1 MNNVQELD
9 SQIENLVNQRES
21 MKEAIFKKASSNWFE
36 LLNAEYESSSIRTPQ
51 YLTFCRVF
59 KKQFSKLLRDNFEVH
74 KIEIS
79 KPNHF
84 DAHGYVQLDNGNIF
98 NFFIGDL
105 RWFKTFTIR
114 SAESFTD
121 YSGGTN
127 NDLNTDNFESFMD
140 GLKRVIK

>member
-1 MNNVQELD
+1 
-9 SQIENLVNQRES
+9 
-21 MKEAIFKKASSNWFE
+21 MKEDIFKKASKNWFS
-36 LLNAEYESSSIRTPQ
+36 LLNVEFESASYRTPQ

-74 KIEIS
+74 KIVIS

-84 DAHGYVQLDNGNIF
+84 DAHGFVQLVNGNIF

-121 YSGGTN
+121 YSGGSN
-127 NDLNTDNFESFMD
+127 NDLNTKDFDSFMA